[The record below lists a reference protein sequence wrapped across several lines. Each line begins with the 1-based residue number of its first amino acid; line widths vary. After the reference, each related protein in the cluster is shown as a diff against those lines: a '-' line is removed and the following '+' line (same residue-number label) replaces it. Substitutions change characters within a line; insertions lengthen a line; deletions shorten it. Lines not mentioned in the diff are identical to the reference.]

1 LGRVGFGAF
10 AQDIEGHVLA
20 AWSTTISTSIY
31 STMAEAWAALHAV
44 IFINEIRK
52 FDIILEGDIE
62 VVKANNSDS

>member
-1 LGRVGFGAF
+1 
-10 AQDIEGHVLA
+10 
-20 AWSTTISTSIY
+20 
-31 STMAEAWAALHAV
+31 MAEAWAALHAV